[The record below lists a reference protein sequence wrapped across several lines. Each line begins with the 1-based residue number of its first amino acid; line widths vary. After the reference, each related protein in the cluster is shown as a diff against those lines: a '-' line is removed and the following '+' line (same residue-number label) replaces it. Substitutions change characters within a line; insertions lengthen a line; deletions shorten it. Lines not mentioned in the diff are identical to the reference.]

1 MLGGYGAVGA
11 KVVAELRAGGDD
23 CLVAGRD
30 PARVDWVLDLYEPGA
45 ATYRTALARVD
56 VVVNAAGVEDP
67 ALAPRLDAQTEG
79 VEARLIA
86 MIRR

>member
-1 MLGGYGAVGA
+1 M
-11 KVVAELRAGGDD
+11 
-23 CLVAGRD
+23 
-30 PARVDWVLDLYEPGA
+30 LDLYEPGA